1 MANMKVTLVKSLV
14 GQTQAQRATAFALGL
29 RKKNQTREIVDN
41 EATRGMVNRISYLLK
56 IEG

>member
-1 MANMKVTLVKSLV
+1 MMATIKVTLVKSLV

-41 EATRGMVNRISYLLK
+41 EATRGMVNKILYLLRV
-56 IEG
+56 E